1 MNTPWII
8 IAVLILTVVCVVLG
22 LAAVISSWWKEALEV
37 EADEQDWPD
46 WDGVDKVLDG
56 VEATTSKDWSEDF
69 HLENGNYSNKCCN
82 CKATFTGHKRRLV
95 CKVCANR
102 VRD

>member
-1 MNTPWII
+1 MNTPWIA
-8 IAVLILTVVCVVLG
+8 IAVLILTVVCIVLG

-37 EADEQDWPD
+37 EREHDTHH
-46 WDGVDKVLDG
+46 WDGVDKVLG
-56 VEATTSKDWSEDF
+56 EATPAKDWSEDF

-82 CKATFTGHKRRLV
+82 CKATFIGHKCRLV